1 MQPTRR
7 RLAFTLVVLLGIN
20 ALNFFDRQVLGVVG
34 QSVKDEWGLSDT
46 MLGWLGTAFTLLYA
60 VIGVPLGRWADT
72 GPRVKILAAGV
83 TLWGALTALSGMAR
97 TAAMMFVLRLGVGV
111 GEASCAPAATSL
123 LGDLFPRERRAR
135 AMGLFMLGLPLGLS
149 LSFFV
154 GGYVAHHYG
163 WRNAFYVAGVPGLL
177 LGLLALAIPE
187 PPRGTAELRT
197 VGAARRPGS
206 PVLLVLGTPTM
217 AWIAV
222 SGALHNF
229 NMYAI
234 GSFLGPF
241 LQRYHGLN
249 VHDAGTVGG
258 ITYGVGALG
267 ILLGGWAGDRMVGR
281 RIGGRLEAAAVA
293 LAISVPCV
301 FLALRCPPAGTG
313 LPWAFTAWML
323 LGLLFM
329 YVYYSTVYATIQ
341 DLFEPALRGTAMA
354 VYFCAMYL
362 FGASLGPVGT
372 GWLSD
377 HFARQA
383 AAAAGS
389 SELTAA
395 AKAAGLHDAMYVI
408 PVLGC
413 LLVVVLAAAS
423 RTVHAD
429 YRRLQTWMET
439 DTPKDAG

>member
-20 ALNFFDRQVLGVVG
+20 TLNFFDRQVLGVVG
-34 QSVKDEWGLSDT
+34 QSVKDEWGISYAT
-46 MLGWLGTAFTLLYA
+46 LGWLGTAFTLLYA

-83 TLWGALTALSGMAR
+83 TLWGGLTALSGLAR

-154 GGYVAHHYG
+154 GGYVAHHFG
-163 WRNAFYVAGVPGLL
+163 WRSAFYVAGVPGLL

-187 PPRGTAELRT
+187 PARGTAELRT

-234 GSFLGPF
+234 GSFLAPY
-241 LQRYHGLN
+241 LQRYHHLN
-249 VHDAGTVGG
+249 VQDAGTVGG
-258 ITYGVGALG
+258 ITYGIGALG
-267 ILLGGWAGDRMVGR
+267 ILLGGWVGDRMVRR

-293 LAISVPCV
+293 LAVSVPCV
-301 FLALRCPPAGTG
+301 FLALRCPPSETG

-323 LGLLFM
+323 LGLLCM

-372 GWLSD
+372 GWLIGY
-377 HFARQA
+377 FAGRA

-389 SELTAA
+389 PEVTAA
-395 AKAAGLHDAMYVI
+395 EVTGLHDAMYVI

-439 DTPKDAG
+439 GTPKEAG